1 MYLYASNKDGWT
13 AFMFA
18 CSNGHKDVL
27 QVHLDYS
34 NRGIDLNA
42 KSHRGMTRGMTAF
55 MIASHPKMLSEY
67 SLTIQTKALIR
78 MQ

>member
-1 MYLYASNKDGWT
+1 MYLYAIKDGWT

-27 QVHLDYS
+27 QVHLDYL

-55 MIASHPKMLSEY
+55 MIAS
-67 SLTIQTKALIR
+67 Q
-78 MQ
+78 

>member
-1 MYLYASNKDGWT
+1 MQVLLDQLDMDLYASNKDGWT

-18 CSNGHKDVL
+18 CKDL
-27 QVHLDYS
+27 QVHLDFS

-55 MIASHPKMLSEY
+55 MIAS
-67 SLTIQTKALIR
+67 Q
-78 MQ
+78 